1 MNQSILSAFGA
12 TGEERVINA
21 LNAFKQGN
29 GVLVLDDE
37 DRENEGDLIFPAET
51 ITPEQMAK
59 LIRYGSGIVCLCI
72 TDEQCKQLD
81 LPPMVEHNNSVNKT
95 AFTVTIEAA
104 EGVSTGVSAQDRV
117 TTIKAAIA
125 DHAKPTDLHRP
136 GHVFPLRAAEGGV
149 LVRRGHTEASVDLA
163 RLSGFKPAGVICEIT
178 NDDGHYGSRTRNY
191 RICEKIWLCG
201 VNNRR
206 FSGISSKTSLLI
218 KFSENKSAV
227 RKSIKF

>member
-51 ITPEQMAK
+51 ITREQMAK

-125 DHAKPTDLHRP
+125 DQ
-136 GHVFPLRAAEGGV
+136 EGGV
-149 LVRRGHTEASVDLA
+149 LARRGHTEASVDLA

-178 NDDGHYGSRTRNY
+178 NDDGTMARAPE
-191 RICEKIWLCG
+191 I
-201 VNNRR
+201 
-206 FSGISSKTSLLI
+206 I
-218 KFSENKSAV
+218 KFAK
-227 RKSIKF
+227 KFGYVVLTIEDLVAYRQKHQC